1 MLRLRLW
8 LEQEQAGYSR
18 ARPGQ
23 IRLSRTLL
31 AQQQLFCILCIL
43 SNWIRKNKLRLLGG
57 KLSSYFSPWRRCGI
71 LGLLKWRPIC
81 QFFHLV
87 KWTIFAS
94 QHKWKLGKF
103 KQSFQVKNSPEDNCN
118 IIVTKERQKEGS
130 FNGQWKQGT
139 EPGFIFR
146 N

>member
-1 MLRLRLW
+1 M
-8 LEQEQAGYSR
+8 
-18 ARPGQ
+18 
-23 IRLSRTLL
+23 
-31 AQQQLFCILCIL
+31 
-43 SNWIRKNKLRLLGG
+43 
-57 KLSSYFSPWRRCGI
+57 SSYFSPWRRCGI
-71 LGLLKWRPIC
+71 LGLLKWRPIWC

-139 EPGFIFR
+139 WLYILELSTTSVACACKCPWEQWENKYSFSTLSKLYAIKR
-146 N
+146 RLSY